1 MNSNQ
6 VALFLPNSKLSQD
19 SVKAASNFLFR
30 KIEFSALLLWKNVVI
45 SQLMAYTILDVKIFF
60 GYNGDE
66 PLCNHM
72 SGFDCTC
79 LQTQVIMLRCLIAYF
94 MDVLL
99 TCF

>member
-1 MNSNQ
+1 MWYYSYQTTNSTRI
-6 VALFLPNSKLSQD
+6 VPT
-19 SVKAASNFLFR
+19 KAASNFSFR
-30 KIEFSALLLWKNVVI
+30 KIEFSALLLRENVI
-45 SQLMAYTILDVKIFF
+45 FQLMAYIVLDVMILFV
-60 GYNGDE
+60 YNVDE
-66 PLCNHM
+66 PLYNCL